1 MGLETT
7 ALIHY
12 PCFSYSDPPKMQVWL
27 PSYLKPINGPHFS
40 PSSSFKNANSAYGK
54 SKSKGAKGTN
64 LSEHSPRERTTIS
77 IT

>member
-40 PSSSFKNANSAYGK
+40 PSSKEQFQKRQLCIWQK
-54 SKSKGAKGTN
+54 
-64 LSEHSPRERTTIS
+64 
-77 IT
+77 